1 MTARFFSFCLLVS
14 LCLFPVSGRAGELYV
29 MAEDYPPYSF
39 PENGQAAG
47 FVSEV
52 VRLILDESGQGKTA
66 IHFYPWARA
75 YMKLQDGSGDVLF
88 PMGRTPGRETLFRF
102 VGPVFSDAVYFYKK
116 KNSPI
121 TLTSIED
128 ARKVRSI
135 GVTRNDLYHQL
146 LEERGFVNLDV
157 SSKQEHDFRKL
168 LEGRVALVPMGEKG
182 IRNFIGRV
190 QGLDLDMFE
199 KAGPMWYRSETHVA
213 FSREVPVKVVR
224 KWQAILDR
232 LKGTKEYE
240 AIMNRY
246 FPVADN

>member
-1 MTARFFSFCLLVS
+1 
-14 LCLFPVSGRAGELYV
+14 

-52 VRLILDESGQGKTA
+52 VRLILDEAGQGETA

-75 YMKLQDGSGDVLF
+75 YMKLQNGSGDVLY
-88 PMGRTPGRETLFRF
+88 PMARTPGREALFRF

-116 KNSPI
+116 RNASL

-128 ARKVRSI
+128 AKKVTSI

-146 LEERGFVNLDV
+146 LKEKGFINLDV

-168 LEGRVALVPMGEKG
+168 FEGRVTLVPMGEKS
-182 IRNFIGRV
+182 IRNFMDRV

-199 KAGPMWYRSETHVA
+199 KTGPMWYRSEAYVA
-213 FSREVPVKVVR
+213 FSKQVPVNVVQ
-224 KWQAILDR
+224 KWQEILDR
-232 LKGTKEYE
+232 LKGTGKYE